1 MQRREEV
8 VKEDSRRIVTDKGCR
23 CRQLGRLNEADDGDD
38 TNRHEDRR
46 AMR

>member
-1 MQRREEV
+1 MQRREDV

-23 CRQLGRLNEADDGDD
+23 CRQLRGLNGADDGDD
-38 TNRHEDRR
+38 ANRHEDRR